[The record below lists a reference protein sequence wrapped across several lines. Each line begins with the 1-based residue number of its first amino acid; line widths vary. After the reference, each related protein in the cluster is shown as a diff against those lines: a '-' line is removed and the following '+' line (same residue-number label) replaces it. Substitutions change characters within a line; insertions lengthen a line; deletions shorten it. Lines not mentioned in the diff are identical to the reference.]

1 MSGPNYISKLQS
13 GRLDLPKGAD
23 DKFRQFN
30 QLHKVTSEPLVAEWM
45 DDLVTRK
52 GGEPLKSWK
61 DRILCLESVCNT
73 CKIPPSDLLVS
84 NRNTEKILRSYAQ
97 LYREGKSVQDHRG
110 KKAQNIR
117 MIMYRKVQGIRD
129 FCGYYGI
136 IWRRGVGGIM
146 SQKVIDHGKYADI
159 RLTKEELQKADEFI
173 KTKWGLD
180 SDIYRWFWVGIESCA
195 RSSALCDMELDY
207 TKSKTD
213 SEKITFVMIAF
224 EIKTK
229 DIRGGKWYK
238 YITRSDTQQSLELL
252 KSRGGTRIYES
263 KLSQHR
269 FKKLIYKQ
277 LNQVYKHLGKTG
289 SYFERHPTHVLRHIG
304 AHYWLAKTDYNYGL
318 IAEIGGWNTIDE
330 LKKSYGQ
337 IPPEKILEII
347 EEKTD

>member
-1 MSGPNYISKLQS
+1 M
-13 GRLDLPKGAD
+13 
-23 DKFRQFN
+23 
-30 QLHKVTSEPLVAEWM
+30 
-45 DDLVTRK
+45 
-52 GGEPLKSWK
+52 
-61 DRILCLESVCNT
+61 
-73 CKIPPSDLLVS
+73 
-84 NRNTEKILRSYAQ
+84 RSYAQ
-97 LYREGKSVQDHRG
+97 LYREGKSVQGHCG

-117 MIMYRKVQGIRD
+117 MVMYRKVQGIRD

-207 TKSKTD
+207 TKSKTG

-238 YITRSDTQQSLELL
+238 YITRPDTQQSLELL

-263 KLSQHR
+263 KLSQHQ

-277 LNQVYKHLGKTG
+277 LTQVYKHLGKTG

-347 EEKTD
+347 EEKTE